1 MFWLR
6 YKINNFQ
13 LQALTWGAQKNRLIE
28 RVLLCTHNI
37 IMLGSRNKID
47 NFQLGGLQPI
57 LYDDSVMHFS
67 NELFPLH
74 CRSFG

>member
-13 LQALTWGAQKNRLIE
+13 LQALIWVAQKNRLIE
-28 RVLLCTHNI
+28 TVLLSTNNI
-37 IMLGSRNKID
+37 YLGREIRFKKN
-47 NFQLGGLQPI
+47 QLGGLQPI
-57 LYDDSVMHFS
+57 LHDDSVMQFS
-67 NELFPLH
+67 DELFPLH

>member
-13 LQALTWGAQKNRLIE
+13 LQAPTWGAQKNRLIE
-28 RVLLCTHNI
+28 TVLLRTHNI
-37 IMLGSRNKID
+37 CFWSRNKIN

-74 CRSFG
+74 FRNFG